1 MSMDGLPFNAFDV
14 FLVAVLIAG
23 IYQGRKRGMSQ
34 ELLNVIKWLAI
45 LLVCAIAYEPIGSLF
60 GQNVSLFSKLSCYLI
75 AYVGAALVIM
85 LLFVAV
91 KRGLGGKLT
100 GSDLFGGAEYYL
112 GMGSGLIRFACVLL
126 VGLALLN
133 ARHYTEQEVKAE
145 EAFQNDVYGSHYF
158 PTLHSVQSVV
168 FEKSASGPWIRDY
181 LSFLLIKPTDP
192 ENKDLHQKEAKWG
205 P

>member
-14 FLVAVLIAG
+14 FLVAVLIVG
-23 IYQGRKRGMSQ
+23 IYQGRKRGMSG

-45 LLVCAIAYEPIGSLF
+45 LLVCAIAYEPIGSLC
-60 GQNVSLFSKLSCYLI
+60 GQTVTFFSTLACYLI
-75 AYVGAALVIM
+75 AYLGAALIVM

-91 KRGLGGKLT
+91 KRALGGKLL
-100 GSDLFGGAEYYL
+100 GSDLFGRAEYYL

-126 VGLALLN
+126 VGMALLN
-133 ARHYTEQEVKAE
+133 ARHYTEQEVRAE

-168 FEKSASGPWIRDY
+168 FEKSATGPWIRDN
-181 LSFLLIKPTDP
+181 LGFLLIKPTQP
-192 ENKDLHQKEAKWG
+192 ENKELHQKEAKWQ
-205 P
+205 